1 VGDIPV
7 RVGDRVTTSTTL
19 TTIDKPG
26 SLEAY
31 VYVPIERSPDLKRVW
46 RSKSWMGAASVIA
59 SSQVSF
65 ISPEVDSS
73 TQAVLV
79 KATIA
84 NNNDKL
90 RNAQFIRARMVW
102 GRQQETVVPMLS
114 VSRVGAQYFAFVAE
128 SQNGKMVAHQ
138 RPLRV
143 GTWWTTIM
151 PFSRASNRGTKSS
164 FPEPS
169 FSSMV
174 HRSYPWDDL
183 TDT

>member
-1 VGDIPV
+1 MPV
-7 RVGDRVTTSTTL
+7 EIVD
-19 TTIDKPG
+19 G
-26 SLEAY
+26 SG
-31 VYVPIERSPDLKRVW
+31 R
-46 RSKSWMGAASVIA
+46 VIA

-143 GTWWTTIM
+143 GDIVDNDYAILDGIK
-151 PFSRASNRGTKSS
+151 PGDKVIVSGTQ
-164 FPEPS
+164 FLVDGAPVIP
-169 FSSMV
+169 
-174 HRSYPWDDL
+174 L
-183 TDT
+183 G